1 VKHHYVPAFY
11 LRSFVDAACPAEYE
25 PYLWVVDLDTGKT
38 RRQSP
43 DNTAALTDYY
53 AVGDGDSR
61 YDVEKYLSEVESKT
75 APVVAK
81 VLGDTE
87 TIEADDKRVLSYFA
101 ALQIIRVPQFRDRIE
116 AFITEIG
123 QVVNA
128 MMIQSR
134 DRYEAGLRQAMPDRD
149 FTAEEVERLY
159 AGARDLDSY
168 KIVANPEAALGHGLR
183 VVPQIA
189 DLLNR
194 MSWAVMEPAGAENYW
209 SSDNPL
215 YYINPESK
223 HPFLGHAL
231 GVKGVEVNLPLGPRR
246 CLLMAW
252 SDIAGPRTPI
262 NDLRIAQ
269 ERGIAGA
276 KRYLFCS
283 TEQDA
288 QAAFDAHRRL
298 FPRRVPGAMPP

>member
-1 VKHHYVPAFY
+1 MKHHYVAFY

-25 PYLWVVDLDTGKT
+25 PYLWVVDLDTGKA

-53 AVGDGDSR
+53 AVGGGDSR
-61 YDVEKYLSEVESKT
+61 YDVEQYLSEVESKT

-81 VLGDTE
+81 LLGDTE
-87 TIEADDKRVLSYFA
+87 AIESDDKRVLSYFA
-101 ALQIIRVPQFRDRIE
+101 ALQIVRVPQFRDRIE

-134 DRYEAGLRQAMPDRD
+134 DGYEARLRQAIPDRD

-189 DLLNR
+189 DLLYR

-209 SSDNPL
+209 SSDNP
-215 YYINPESK
+215 
-223 HPFLGHAL
+223 A
-231 GVKGVEVNLPLGPRR
+231 R
-246 CLLMAW
+246 A
-252 SDIAGPRTPI
+252 TP
-262 NDLRIAQ
+262 
-269 ERGIAGA
+269 
-276 KRYLFCS
+276 S
-283 TEQDA
+283 
-288 QAAFDAHRRL
+288 
-298 FPRRVPGAMPP
+298 